1 MQPVS
6 SMWHMSCPCHQ
17 AISGQSFGLARLVAP
32 LAACL
37 DVMEGDRREQA
48 GPCWALLGKSLPKRA
63 WKSTADEAASLTP
76 ACTVSP
82 TLQAKQLLGAVFNDL
97 PACFPP
103 VWAVGETV
111 CIQLDWNSQLNRSL
125 RVFRDMTC

>member
-1 MQPVS
+1 
-6 SMWHMSCPCHQ
+6 MSCPCHQ
-17 AISGQSFGLARLVAP
+17 ALSGQSFGLARLVAP

-76 ACTVSP
+76 ARLCRPSSCWVPSSMIC
-82 TLQAKQLLGAVFNDL
+82 LH
-97 PACFPP
+97 
-103 VWAVGETV
+103 
-111 CIQLDWNSQLNRSL
+111 
-125 RVFRDMTC
+125 VFRQFGQLVKQFAFNWIGILSRIEAFMYSETCHVNLQTRTSVYPGV